1 MNIRNMFEKDIIREI
16 QGVIKVDQRED
27 EVIYN
32 DLEEYVITREL
43 YKHLDTFFSA
53 YIKSINGRTD
63 KMGCWISG
71 FFGSGKS
78 HFLKILSYLLKN
90 VEVKGKKAISF
101 FDGKIDNPALLA
113 NMKLAGDISGDVILF
128 NIDYKADSDSKLN
141 KDAIVK
147 VFMKVFNEMQGF
159 CGSMPWV
166 AEIEYQMSKEGTYE
180 AFKKKFFELSDQV
193 WEEARNDF
201 YFEGDNIVQA
211 FADTTKMSMES
222 ARNWYE
228 KCEATYNLSIEKF
241 AQRVREYIESK
252 PRNYHIAF
260 LCDEIGQYIG
270 DNTDLL
276 LNLQTLVEALGTQC
290 GGKAWVICT
299 SQQDIDSIVKVK
311 SDQFSKIL
319 GRFDTRL
326 SLSSANVDEVI
337 KRRLLDKKTP
347 ARETLEL
354 YFGDK
359 EAILKNQL
367 SFSADAAEM
376 KIYKNSMDF
385 AAVYPF
391 IPYQFHL
398 VQSIF
403 NGIRTHGASGKHLS
417 EGERSLLSGFQESSV
432 KYLENDMGTLIPLHA
447 FYDTIDKFLD
457 HNIKI
462 VIDRAERND
471 NLEKPFD
478 IDVLKVLFMLKY
490 VKELPANIDNL
501 AAIMLVSVDQDK
513 LTLKKQIDGSL
524 RRLEKET
531 LIQKNGDRY
540 TFLTNEEQDI
550 NKEIQNIAI
559 DSGELIDKI
568 GEEIFTGI
576 YSDRKYKYSRYDFGF
591 NQAIDDRPRGNQKEE
606 LTLRILTP
614 YYSGDATDT
623 GLKLLSYQ
631 GNALVI
637 KLPDDTSFIEEME
650 RAMKIDLFLR
660 RKSGILSTEE
670 VELIK
675 ASKTAEIRTRRERSR
690 EQLVDALKKS
700 EIYALGNKL
709 DIREKNAQEKISDG
723 FKVLIEGIYTKL
735 GYIKKFVD
743 TTSELHALLS
753 KDNRQIKMSGMQED
767 GNPNKLALEELSAFL
782 TRNSERNIP
791 TTIKTISDLYGKAPY
806 GYRELD
812 IQGLIAELLREQE
825 IRLIYGSEYVD
836 ASNPQIINYLTKRDF
851 VERVLVKI
859 RSKISSQLLNSVKT
873 LAKELFNRTALPNDE
888 DGLMA
893 NFRELCQG
901 EHDIIVDLLGEYKVA
916 AYPGKQVLE
925 DGKKIFAEIL
935 KIKDSAEFFG
945 RLNEL
950 SDELLDY
957 DDKASN
963 VKKFFGGSDQRAEKQ
978 RNIFDKALNM
988 LSLFE
993 ANRTYFTDSTV
1004 AVGII
1009 KQVEAIVKSSSP
1021 YSQIIKLPDLIEK
1034 FRTEFGILLDKE
1046 CAPVKKIIESDYS
1059 KVQKE
1064 LDLLSASEQLRAE
1077 AKKEFDDLLYRIDHA
1092 NNMYEAIAMKTESDR
1107 LKIRLI
1113 EKINAEYKK
1122 ANSAPE
1128 GNSSGASAVGDGDK
1142 ATRNDYKA
1150 SKTINVTVNELFEET
1165 WVIRNEE
1172 DIDRLLEELRN
1183 KLKGKLSADT
1193 VIKLL

>member
-1 MNIRNMFEKDIIREI
+1 MFEKDITREI
-16 QGVIKVDQRED
+16 QGVIKVDQRDE

-32 DLEEYVITREL
+32 DLEEYVVTREL

-53 YIKSINGRTD
+53 YIKSINGHTD

-90 VEVKGKKAISF
+90 VEIKDKKAVLF
-101 FDGKIDNPALLA
+101 FDEKIENPSLLA
-113 NMKLAGDISGDVILF
+113 NMKLAGDIDSDVILF

-166 AEIEYQMSKEGTYE
+166 AELEYQMSKEGTYE
-180 AFKKKFFELSDQV
+180 DFKNKFFKLSDQV
-193 WEEARNDF
+193 WEDARNDF

-211 FADTTKMSMES
+211 LAETTKMSVES

-228 KCEATYNLSIEKF
+228 KCESTYNLSIEKF

-252 PRNYHIAF
+252 PRNYHLVF

-276 LNLQTLVEALGTQC
+276 LNLQTVVEALGTQC

-347 ARETLEL
+347 ACETLVL
-354 YFGDK
+354 YFDDK

-367 SFSADAAEM
+367 SFSADSAEM
-376 KIYKNSMDF
+376 KIYKNPLDF

-391 IPYQFHL
+391 VPYQFHL

-403 NGIRTHGASGKHLS
+403 NGIRLHGASGKHLS
-417 EGERSLLSGFQESSV
+417 EGERSLLSGFQESAI
-432 KYLENDMGTLIPLHA
+432 KYLEKDLGTLIPLYA

-471 NLEKPFD
+471 NLEQPFD
-478 IDVLKVLFMLKY
+478 IDVLKVLFMIKY

-501 AAIMLVSVDQDK
+501 SAVMLTSVDEDK
-513 LTLKKQIDGSL
+513 LSLKKQIDSSL
-524 RRLEKET
+524 RRLEKQT

-540 TFLTNEEQDI
+540 IFLTNEEQDI
-550 NKEIQNIAI
+550 NKEIQNISI

-568 GEEIFTGI
+568 GDEIFAGI
-576 YSDRKYKYSRYDFGF
+576 YTDRKYKYSRYDFGF
-591 NQAIDDRPRGNQKEE
+591 NQIIDDRPRGNQKEE

-614 YYSGDATDT
+614 YYSGDTTDS
-623 GLKLLSYQ
+623 GLKLLSYH

-637 KLPDDTSFIEEME
+637 KLPDDTNFIEEME

-675 ASKTAEIRTRRERSR
+675 ASKTAEIRTRKERGR
-690 EQLVDALKKS
+690 EQLIEALKKADL
-700 EIYALGNKL
+700 YALGNKL
-709 DIREKNAQEKISDG
+709 DIREKSVQERISDG
-723 FKVLIEGIYTKL
+723 FKVQIEGIYTKL
-735 GYIKKFVD
+735 DYIKKFTD
-743 TTSELHALLS
+743 TTSELVGLLE
-753 KDNRQIKMSGMQED
+753 KDNSQTRLSNMAEGEK
-767 GNPNKLALEELSAFL
+767 PNKLAIEELSTFL

-791 TTIKTISDLYGKAPY
+791 TTVKTILDLYGKAPY
-806 GYRELD
+806 GYREFD

-825 IRLIYGSEYVD
+825 IRLIYGSEYVE

-859 RSKISSQLLNSVKT
+859 RTRVSSSLLNNVKT
-873 LAKELFNRTALPNDE
+873 LAKELFNRTALPSDE
-888 DGLMA
+888 DGLMVI
-893 NFRELCQG
+893 FKELCQG
-901 EHDIIVDLLGEYKVA
+901 EHDTIVDLLGEFKVA
-916 AYPGKQVLE
+916 SYPGRQVLE
-925 DGKKIFAEIL
+925 DGKKVFFEIL
-935 KIKDSAEFFG
+935 KIKDSTEFFS

-950 SDELLDY
+950 ADDLLDY
-957 DDKASN
+957 EEKASDI
-963 VKKFFGGSDQRAEKQ
+963 KKFFAGNQRE
-978 RNIFDKALNM
+978 IFNKALKM
-988 LSLFE
+988 ISLFE
-993 ANRTYFTDSTV
+993 ANRTYFTDSTI

-1009 KQVEAIVKSSSP
+1009 KEIESIVKSPIP
-1021 YSQIIKLPDLIEK
+1021 YSQIIKLPHLVEK
-1034 FRTEFGILLDKE
+1034 FRAEFGVLLDKE
-1046 CAPVKKIIESDYS
+1046 CEPVKKIIESDYA

-1064 LDLLSASEQLRAE
+1064 LDMLSASEQLRE
-1077 AKKEFDDLLYRIDHA
+1077 ESKKEFENLLYRIKHA

-1122 ANSAPE
+1122 KNAAA
-1128 GNSSGASAVGDGDK
+1128 GGTSSGMSTIGEDDK
-1142 ATRNDYKA
+1142 SPNSGYTTSR
-1150 SKTINVTVNELFEET
+1150 TINITVNELFEET
-1165 WVIRNEE
+1165 WLIRNDE
-1172 DIDRLLEELRN
+1172 DIDRLLGELKH
-1183 KLKGKLSADT
+1183 KLKEKLTIDT

>member
-1 MNIRNMFEKDIIREI
+1 MNIRNMFEKDITREI
-16 QGVIKVDQRED
+16 QGVIKVDQCEENIID
-27 EVIYN
+27 N
-32 DLEEYVITREL
+32 DLEEYVVTREL
-43 YKHLDTFFSA
+43 YRHLDTFFGA

-90 VEVKGKKAISF
+90 VEVRGKKAVSF
-101 FDGKIDNPALLA
+101 FDEKIENPALLA
-113 NMKLAGDISGDVILF
+113 NMKLAGDISSDVILF

-166 AEIEYQMSKEGTYE
+166 AEIEYQMSKDGTFD
-180 AFKKKFFELSDQV
+180 AFKQKFLELSGQTWID
-193 WEEARNDF
+193 ARNDF
-201 YFEGDNIVQA
+201 YFEGDNIVEALAQ
-211 FADTTKMSMES
+211 TTKMSTVS

-228 KCEATYNLSIEKF
+228 KCESTYSLSVEKF

-252 PRNYHIAF
+252 PRNHHVVF

-276 LNLQTLVEALGTQC
+276 LNLQTVVEALGTQC

-299 SQQDIDSIVKVK
+299 SQQDIDSIIKVK

-337 KRRLLDKKTP
+337 KRRLLEKKD
-347 ARETLEL
+347 AVRETLEL
-354 YFGDK
+354 YFEDK

-367 SFSADAAEM
+367 SFSADSAEM
-376 KIYKNSMDF
+376 KIYKNATDF

-391 IPYQFHL
+391 VPYQFHL

-403 NGIRTHGASGKHLS
+403 NGIRLHGASGKHLA
-417 EGERSLLSGFQESSV
+417 EGERSLLSGFQESAA
-432 KYLENDMGTLIPLHA
+432 KYLDKELGTLIPLHA

-478 IDVLKVLFMLKY
+478 IDVLKVLFMIKY

-501 AAIMLVSVDQDK
+501 SAVMLASVDEDK
-513 LTLKKQIDGSL
+513 LTLKKQIDSAL

-540 TFLTNEEQDI
+540 IFLTNEEQDI

-568 GEEIFTGI
+568 GEEIFGGI
-576 YSDRKYKYSRYDFGF
+576 YPDRKFKYSRYDFGY
-591 NQAIDDRPRGNQKEE
+591 NQIIDDRPRGTQKEE
-606 LTLRILTP
+606 LALRILTP
-614 YYSGDATDT
+614 YYSGDTSDT

-631 GNALVI
+631 GNAIVI

-650 RAMKIDLFLR
+650 KAMKIEIFLR
-660 RKSGILSTEE
+660 RKSGILATEE

-675 ASKTAEIRTRRERSR
+675 ASKTAEIRTRKERSR
-690 EQLVDALKKS
+690 DQLIEALKKAD
-700 EIYALGNKL
+700 IFVLGNKI
-709 DIREKNAQEKISDG
+709 DIREKSVQERISDS

-735 GYIKKFVD
+735 HYIKKFTE
-743 TTSELHALLS
+743 TTAELAGLLM
-753 KDNRQIKMSGMQED
+753 KDNRQMKLGDTQDDED
-767 GNPNKLALEELSAFL
+767 PNKLAIEELSAFL

-791 TTIKTISDLYGKAPY
+791 TTVKTILDLYSKAPY

-812 IQGLIAELLREQE
+812 IQSLIAVLLREQE
-825 IRLIYGSEYVD
+825 IRLIYGSEYIE
-836 ASNPQIINYLTKRDF
+836 ASNPQVTNYLTKRDY

-859 RSKISSQLLNSVKT
+859 RAKTPTHLLNNVKS

-893 NFRELCQG
+893 SFKELCQG
-901 EHDIIVDLLGEYKVA
+901 EHDTIIDLLGEYKEA
-916 AYPGKQVLE
+916 AYPGKQILE
-925 DGKKIFAEIL
+925 EGRKIFYEIL
-935 KIKDSAEFFG
+935 KIKDPTEFFN
-945 RLNEL
+945 RLKEL
-950 SDELLDY
+950 SDDLLDY
-957 DDKASN
+957 EEKASDI
-963 VKKFFGGSDQRAEKQ
+963 KKFFNGSQKE
-978 RNIFDKALNM
+978 IFKKALNM

-993 ANRTYFTDSTV
+993 ANRTYFTDSTA
-1004 AVGII
+1004 AVNII
-1009 KQVEAIVKSSSP
+1009 KQIEGIVKSSSP
-1021 YSQIIKLPDLIEK
+1021 YSQIIKLPDLIEN
-1034 FRTEFGILLDKE
+1034 FRTEFSILLEKE
-1046 CAPVKKIIESDYS
+1046 CAPVKKTIEGDYL

-1064 LDLLSASEQLRAE
+1064 LDMLSASEQLRSE
-1077 AKKEFDDLLYRIDHA
+1077 SKKEFEELLYRIGHA

-1122 ANSAPE
+1122 RNSQSGSIASGVGE
-1128 GNSSGASAVGDGDK
+1128 GNNTPDHG
-1142 ATRNDYKA
+1142 YKT
-1150 SKTINVTVNELFEET
+1150 SKTVNVTVGELFTET
-1165 WVIRNEE
+1165 WLIRNDE
-1172 DIDRLLEELRN
+1172 DIDRLLGEIRL
-1183 KLKGKLSADT
+1183 KLKEKLTTDT
-1193 VIKLL
+1193 VIKLV

>member
-1 MNIRNMFEKDIIREI
+1 MIIRNMFEKDITREI
-16 QGVIKVDQRED
+16 QGVIKVDQCEED
-27 EVIYN
+27 VIYN
-32 DLEEYVITREL
+32 DLDEYVVTREL

-53 YIKSINGRTD
+53 YIKSIHSRTD

-78 HFLKILSYLLKN
+78 HFLKILSYLLNN
-90 VEVKGKKAISF
+90 VEVKGKKAVSF
-101 FDGKIDNPALLA
+101 FDDKIENPALLA
-113 NMKLAGDISGDVILF
+113 NMKLAGDIPTDVILF

-166 AEIEYQMSKEGTYE
+166 AELEYQMCKEGTFE
-180 AFKKKFFELSDQV
+180 AFKEKFCELSGLT
-193 WEEARNDF
+193 WEDGRNDF
-201 YFEGDNIVQA
+201 YFEGDNIVDALAQ
-211 FADTTKMSMES
+211 TTKMSVES

-228 KCEATYNLSIEKF
+228 KCESTYNLSIEKF

-252 PRNYHIAF
+252 PRNYHLVF

-270 DNTDLL
+270 DNSDLL
-276 LNLQTLVEALGTQC
+276 LNLQTVVEALGTQC

-337 KRRLLDKKTP
+337 KRRLLDKKTS

-354 YFGDK
+354 YFDDK

-367 SFSADAAEM
+367 TFSADTAEM
-376 KIYKNSMDF
+376 KIFKNSMDF
-385 AAVYPF
+385 ATVYPF

-403 NGIRTHGASGKHLS
+403 NGIRLHGASGKHLS
-417 EGERSLLSGFQESSV
+417 EGERSLLSGFQESV
-432 KYLENDMGTLIPLHA
+432 AKYLDKERGTLVPLYA

-471 NLEKPFD
+471 NLEMPFD
-478 IDVLKVLFMLKY
+478 IDVLKVLFMIKY

-501 AAIMLVSVDQDK
+501 SAVMLTSVDQDK
-513 LTLKKQIDGSL
+513 LTLKKQIDSAL
-524 RRLEKET
+524 RRLEKQT

-540 TFLTNEEQDI
+540 IFLTNEEQDI
-550 NKEIQNIAI
+550 NKEIENVAI
-559 DSGELIDKI
+559 DSGELIDKL
-568 GEEIFTGI
+568 GDEIFGGI
-576 YSDRKYKYSRYDFGF
+576 YPDRKYKYTRYDFGF
-591 NQAIDDRPRGNQKEE
+591 NQIIDDRPRGTQKEE
-606 LTLRILTP
+606 LTLRIITP
-614 YYSGDATDT
+614 YYSADTSDT

-631 GNALVI
+631 GNAIVI

-650 RAMKIDLFLR
+650 KAMKIDLFLR
-660 RKSGILSTEE
+660 RKSGILATEE

-675 ASKTAEIRTRRERSR
+675 ASKTAEIRARKERSR
-690 EQLVDALKKS
+690 EQLIEALKKA
-700 EIYALGNKL
+700 EIFAMGNRL
-709 DIREKNAQEKISDG
+709 DVREKSVQERISDS
-723 FKVLIEGIYTKL
+723 FKMLIEGIYTKL
-735 GYIKKFVD
+735 DYIKKFTD
-743 TTSELHALLS
+743 TTAELAGHLVN
-753 KDNRQIKMSGMQED
+753 DNRQMKFDNIQDD
-767 GNPNKLALEELSAFL
+767 GNTNKLAIEELSTFL

-791 TTIKTISDLYGKAPY
+791 TTVKTILDLYSKAPY

-812 IQGLIAELLREQE
+812 IQSLIALLLREQE
-825 IRLIYGSEYVD
+825 IRLIFGSEYIEV
-836 ASNPQIINYLTKRDF
+836 SHPQVINYLTKRDYL
-851 VERVLVKI
+851 ERVLVKI
-859 RSKISSQLLNSVKT
+859 RAKTPSHLLNNVKT

-888 DGLMA
+888 DGLMIS
-893 NFRELCQG
+893 FRELCQG
-901 EHDIIVDLLGEYKVA
+901 EHDTIVDLLGEYKLA
-916 AYPGKQVLE
+916 FYPGKQVLE
-925 DGKKIFAEIL
+925 EGKKIFYEII

-950 SDELLDY
+950 SNDLLDY
-957 DDKASN
+957 EETSADI
-963 VKKFFGGSDQRAEKQ
+963 KKFFAGNQREM
-978 RNIFDKALNM
+978 FDKGLKM

-993 ANRTYFTDSTV
+993 SNRTYFTDSMV

-1009 KQVEAIVKSSSP
+1009 KQIESIVKSASP
-1021 YSQIIKLPDLIEK
+1021 YSQIIKLPDLIEN

-1046 CAPVKKIIESDYS
+1046 CAPVKKTIESDYV

-1064 LDLLSASEQLRAE
+1064 MDMLLASEQLRSE
-1077 AKKEFDDLLYRIDHA
+1077 CEKEFDSLLYRIDHA

-1122 ANSAPE
+1122 RSSQSTTP
-1128 GNSSGASAVGDGDK
+1128 GGSSGIGEG
-1142 ATRNDYKA
+1142 TTPPDYGYKT
-1150 SKTINVTVNELFEET
+1150 SKTVNVTMSELLAET
-1165 WVIRNEE
+1165 WLLRSDE
-1172 DIDRLLEELRN
+1172 DIDRLLGEIKF
-1183 KLKGKLSADT
+1183 KLKEKLTTDT

>member
-1 MNIRNMFEKDIIREI
+1 MNIRNMFEKDITREI
-16 QGVIKVDQRED
+16 QGVIKVDQREE

-32 DLEEYVITREL
+32 DLEEYVVTREL
-43 YKHLDTFFSA
+43 YKHLDTFFGS
-53 YIKSINGRTD
+53 YIKSINNRTD

-90 VEVKGKKAISF
+90 VEVKGKKAVSF
-101 FDGKIDNPALLA
+101 FDDKIENPALLA
-113 NMKLAGDISGDVILF
+113 NMKLAGDISSDVILF
-128 NIDYKADSDSKLN
+128 NVDYKADSDSKLN

-166 AEIEYQMSKEGTYE
+166 AELEYQMNKEGTFE
-180 AFKKKFFELSDQV
+180 DFKKKFYELSDQT
-193 WEEARNDF
+193 WEEGRNDF
-201 YFEGDNIVQA
+201 YFEGDNIVEALAQ
-211 FADTTKMSMES
+211 TTKMSAES

-228 KCEATYNLSIEKF
+228 KCESTYNLSIEKF
-241 AQRVREYIESK
+241 AQKVREYIESK
-252 PRNYHIAF
+252 PRNHHVIF

-276 LNLQTLVEALGTQC
+276 LNLQTVVEALGTQC
-290 GGKAWVICT
+290 GGRAWVICT
-299 SQQDIDSIVKVK
+299 SQQDIDSIIKVK

-337 KRRLLDKKTP
+337 KRRLLEKKNS

-367 SFSADAAEM
+367 SFSADSAEM
-376 KIYKNSMDF
+376 KIYKGAADF

-391 IPYQFHL
+391 VPYQFHL

-403 NGIRTHGASGKHLS
+403 NGIRLHGASGKHLS
-417 EGERSLLSGFQESSV
+417 EGERSLLSGFQESV
-432 KYLENDMGTLIPLHA
+432 AKYLDKERGTLVPLYA

-471 NLEKPFD
+471 NLEMPFD
-478 IDVLKVLFMLKY
+478 IDVLKVLFMIKY

-501 AAIMLVSVDQDK
+501 SAVILTSVDQDK
-513 LTLKKQIDGSL
+513 LMLKKQIDGAL
-524 RRLEKET
+524 RRLEKQT

-540 TFLTNEEQDI
+540 IFLTNEEQDI
-550 NKEIQNIAI
+550 NKEIENMSI
-559 DSGELIDKI
+559 DSGELIDKL
-568 GEEIFTGI
+568 GDEIFGGI
-576 YSDRKYKYSRYDFGF
+576 YPDRKYKYTRYDFGF
-591 NQAIDDRPRGNQKEE
+591 NQIIDDRPRGNQKEE

-614 YYSGDATDT
+614 YYSGDISDT
-623 GLKLLSYQ
+623 GLKLLSFH
-631 GNALVI
+631 GNAIVI

-650 RAMKIDLFLR
+650 KAMKIDLFLR

-675 ASKTAEIRTRRERSR
+675 ASKTAEIRARKERSR
-690 EQLVDALKKS
+690 EQLIEALKKA
-700 EIYALGNKL
+700 EIFAMGNRL
-709 DIREKNAQEKISDG
+709 DIREKSVQERISDS
-723 FKVLIEGIYTKL
+723 FKLLIEGIYTKL
-735 GYIKKFVD
+735 DYIKKFTD
-743 TTSELHALLS
+743 TTAELAGLLV
-753 KDNRQIKMSGMQED
+753 KDNRQMKLDSMQGDE
-767 GNPNKLALEELSAFL
+767 NLNKLAIEELSAFL

-791 TTIKTISDLYGKAPY
+791 TTVKTILDLYSKSPY

-812 IQGLIAELLREQE
+812 IQGLIAVLLRDQE
-825 IRLIYGSEYVD
+825 IRLIFGSEYIE
-836 ASNPQIINYLTKRDF
+836 ASHPQVINYLTKRDY
-851 VERVLVKI
+851 VERVLVKM
-859 RSKISSQLLNSVKT
+859 RMKTPTHLLNNVKT

-888 DGLMA
+888 DGLMSS
-893 NFRELCQG
+893 FRELCQG
-901 EHDIIVDLLGEYKVA
+901 EHDTTVDLLGEYKLA
-916 AYPGKQVLE
+916 SYPGKQVLE
-925 DGKKIFAEIL
+925 DGKKIFNEII

-945 RLNEL
+945 RLNDL
-950 SDELLDY
+950 SDDLLDY
-957 DDKASN
+957 EEKSADI
-963 VKKFFGGSDQRAEKQ
+963 KKFFAGNQRE
-978 RNIFDKALNM
+978 IFDKGLKM

-1009 KQVEAIVKSSSP
+1009 KQIESIVKSSSP
-1021 YSQIIKLPDLIEK
+1021 YSQIIKLPDMIEN

-1046 CAPVKKIIESDYS
+1046 CAPVKKTIESDYA

-1064 LDLLSASEQLRAE
+1064 METLSASEQLCSECR
-1077 AKKEFDDLLYRIDHA
+1077 KEFDSLLYRIDHA

-1107 LKIRLI
+1107 LKVRLI

-1122 ANSAPE
+1122 RNIHPTSPGGASGVGE
-1128 GNSSGASAVGDGDK
+1128 GN
-1142 ATRNDYKA
+1142 TPPDYGYKT
-1150 SKTINVTVNELFEET
+1150 SKTVNVTMSELLVET
-1165 WVIRNEE
+1165 WLLRSDE
-1172 DIDRLLEELRN
+1172 DIDRLLGEI
-1183 KLKGKLSADT
+1183 KLKLKEKLTTDT

>member
-1 MNIRNMFEKDIIREI
+1 MLIRNMFEKDITREI
-16 QGVIKVDQRED
+16 QGVIKVDQRE
-27 EVIYN
+27 EEIIYN
-32 DLEEYVITREL
+32 DLEEYVVTREL

-90 VEVKGKKAISF
+90 VEVKGKKAVSF

-113 NMKLAGDISGDVILF
+113 NMKLAGDISSDVILF

-180 AFKKKFFELSDQV
+180 AFKNKFLELSGQI
-193 WEEARNDF
+193 WEDARNDF

-211 FADTTKMSMES
+211 LADTTKMSAES

-228 KCEATYNLSIEKF
+228 KCESTYNLSVEKF

-252 PRNYHIAF
+252 PRNYHLIF

-276 LNLQTLVEALGTQC
+276 LNLQTVVEALGTQC

-337 KRRLLDKKTP
+337 KRRLLDKKTA

-354 YFGDK
+354 YFSDK

-391 IPYQFHL
+391 VPYQFHL

-403 NGIRTHGASGKHLS
+403 NGIRLHGASGKHLS
-417 EGERSLLSGFQESSV
+417 EGERSLLSGFQESAI
-432 KYLENDMGTLIPLHA
+432 KYLDKELGTLIPLQA

-501 AAIMLVSVDQDK
+501 SAVMLSFVDEDK
-513 LTLKKQIDGSL
+513 LVLKKKIDASL
-524 RRLEKET
+524 RRLEKQT

-540 TFLTNEEQDI
+540 IFLTNEEQDI
-550 NKEIQNIAI
+550 NKEIQNISI

-568 GEEIFTGI
+568 GDEIFAGI
-576 YSDRKYKYSRYDFGF
+576 YPDRKYKYSRYDFGF
-591 NQAIDDRPRGNQKEE
+591 NQIIDDRSRGNQKEE

-614 YYSGDATDT
+614 YYSGDTTDT
-623 GLKLLSYQ
+623 GLKLLSYH

-650 RAMKIDLFLR
+650 RAMKIDAFLR
-660 RKSGILSTEE
+660 RKSGVLATEE

-690 EQLVDALKKS
+690 EQLIDALKKADM
-700 EIYALGNKL
+700 YALGNKL
-709 DIREKNAQEKISDG
+709 DIREKSVQERISEG
-723 FKVLIEGIYTKL
+723 FKVLVEGIYTKL
-735 GYIKKFVD
+735 GYIKKFID
-743 TTSELHALLS
+743 TTSELAGLLM
-753 KDNRQIKMSGMQED
+753 KDNRQMRLSNMPD
-767 GNPNKLALEELSAFL
+767 GENPNKLAIEELTAFL

-791 TTIKTISDLYGKAPY
+791 TTVKTILDLYSKAPY

-825 IRLIYGSEYVD
+825 IRLIYGSEYIE

-859 RSKISSQLLNSVKT
+859 RTRVSSSLLNNVKT
-873 LAKELFNRTALPNDE
+873 LAKELFNRTALPSDE
-888 DGLMA
+888 DGLMVS
-893 NFRELCQG
+893 FKELCQG
-901 EHDIIVDLLGEYKVA
+901 EHDTIVDLLGEYKVA
-916 AYPGKQVLE
+916 SYPGKQVLE
-925 DGKKIFAEIL
+925 DGKKIFSEIL
-935 KIKDSAEFFG
+935 KIKDSTEFFS
-945 RLNEL
+945 RMAEV
-950 SDELLDY
+950 SDDLLDY
-957 DDKASN
+957 EEKASDI
-963 VKKFFGGSDQRAEKQ
+963 KKFFAGNQRE
-978 RNIFDKALNM
+978 IFDKALKM

-993 ANRTYFTDSTV
+993 ANRTYFTDSTI

-1009 KQVEAIVKSSSP
+1009 KEIESIVESPMP
-1021 YSQIIKLPDLIEK
+1021 YSQIIKLPDLVER
-1034 FRTEFGILLDKE
+1034 FRVEFGVLLEKE
-1046 CAPVKKIIESDYS
+1046 CEPVKKIIESDYS
-1059 KVQKE
+1059 KVIKE
-1064 LDLLSASEQLRAE
+1064 LDELSASEQLRAE
-1077 AKKEFDDLLYRIDHA
+1077 SKKEFENLLYRIDHA

-1122 ANSAPE
+1122 RNASVGGTYSGTSTIGEDDKSPNS
-1128 GNSSGASAVGDGDK
+1128 N
-1142 ATRNDYKA
+1142 YKT
-1150 SKTINVTVNELFEET
+1150 SRTINVTVNELFEET
-1165 WVIRNEE
+1165 WIIRNDE
-1172 DIDRLLEELRN
+1172 DIDRLLGELKQ
-1183 KLKGKLSADT
+1183 KLKQKLTTDT